1 MYKVL
6 VACLEN
12 WDTLMEL
19 PFVLKKGGCTVD
31 VFCSKDSWLLKNQY
45 YNNWIESPSDVDQY
59 QQQLLQISLDKDA
72 DYHWVI
78 LGDEKLLKI
87 ISEHPGLSNNELCE
101 KILPVYDIKNKP
113 IMGSKYG
120 LCLLC
125 DEHDFTAPAYLG
137 YFHDPA
143 FNLDHFPLKFPI
155 LLKQDLSWGGGGNIQ
170 CNNQAE
176 FKTALKKLNTKYPYI
191 FQELIEGR
199 DIGVEAF
206 YDKGVLLNYNAGEVV
221 SYFKSKFS
229 FTTKRE
235 YFLNDDIRFL
245 LEKIGLAF
253 TINGFASIQ
262 FIYNE
267 NENKYYLIECDL
279 RPNFYVPSGRFTG
292 QDFSEAIKKKINPE
306 YQIPVNTKLG
316 KSHQIEVALFYR
328 DIIKCIKQRDLIG
341 LIKWIINYKGYW
353 RFIPLYDFNLFKNIM
368 KELFLQKLL
377 KIKN

>member
-1 MYKVL
+1 
-6 VACLEN
+6 
-12 WDTLMEL
+12 
-19 PFVLKKGGCTVD
+19 
-31 VFCSKDSWLLKNQY
+31 
-45 YNNWIESPSDVDQY
+45 
-59 QQQLLQISLDKDA
+59 
-72 DYHWVI
+72 
-78 LGDEKLLKI
+78 
-87 ISEHPGLSNNELCE
+87 
-101 KILPVYDIKNKP
+101 
-113 IMGSKYG
+113 MGSKYG

-155 LLKQDLSWGGGGNIQ
+155 LLKQDLSWGGGGIIQ

-316 KSHQIEVALFYR
+316 KNQRMEVALFYR
-328 DIIKCIKQRDLIG
+328 DIIKCIKQRDLID
-341 LIKWIINYKGYW
+341 LFKWIINYKGYW
-353 RFIPLYDFNLFKNIM
+353 RFIPIYDFKLFKNLL
-368 KELFLQKLL
+368 KEVFLYKLL
-377 KIKN
+377 KRKH